1 MDISDKLIILCI
13 IFAILAILSIVFGCY
28 YFSNKQENFK
38 NKKSKESFIIE
49 GIINHFKNNAED
61 FKITEFMK
69 QHKSYFKNEK
79 FVSKVVEALTNEE
92 SFKESKKGESFK
104 ESKKGESFKE
114 SKKGESFKAKKG
126 NLLKLKRGI

>member
-1 MDISDKLIILCI
+1 MDISDKLIIVCI

-49 GIINHFKNNAED
+49 EIVNHFKNNAED

-114 SKKGESFKAKKG
+114 SKKGTK
-126 NLLKLKRGI
+126 